1 MIITKIMMAIII
13 MIIMIVIMILIMILI
28 MIMLMMMMV
37 MIIIIMIIIIVSEA
51 LFYTGCDTPFQ
62 GPSLGRP
69 ILGASNH
76 GYFALFANLRGF
88 LIAGVRKTQE
98 TL

>member
-1 MIITKIMMAIII
+1 MFPQTIHRLAT
-13 MIIMIVIMILIMILI
+13 IVN
-28 MIMLMMMMV
+28 
-37 MIIIIMIIIIVSEA
+37 EA
-51 LFYTGCDTPFQ
+51 LFYTGCDTPSQ

-76 GYFALFANLRGF
+76 SYFGLFANFCGF

>member
-1 MIITKIMMAIII
+1 MY
-13 MIIMIVIMILIMILI
+13 LS
-28 MIMLMMMMV
+28 
-37 MIIIIMIIIIVSEA
+37 IIIITYVSEA

-76 GYFALFANLRGF
+76 GYFSLFAIYMDFWL
-88 LIAGVRKTQE
+88 LV
-98 TL
+98 

>member
-1 MIITKIMMAIII
+1 MFFLNVHPRPAIHR
-13 MIIMIVIMILIMILI
+13 LATN
-28 MIMLMMMMV
+28 
-37 MIIIIMIIIIVSEA
+37 VSEA
-51 LFYTGCDTPFQ
+51 LFYTGCDTPLQ
-62 GPSLGRP
+62 GPGLGRP

-76 GYFALFANLRGF
+76 SYTGLFANFCGF

>member
-1 MIITKIMMAIII
+1 
-13 MIIMIVIMILIMILI
+13 
-28 MIMLMMMMV
+28 MV
-37 MIIIIMIIIIVSEA
+37 FNSIGSGSNHPVSEA
-51 LFYTGCDTPFQ
+51 LFYTGCDTPSQ

-76 GYFALFANLRGF
+76 GYLGLFANFCGF

>member
-1 MIITKIMMAIII
+1 MSYWVWTSSVSLVLRL
-13 MIIMIVIMILIMILI
+13 IVS
-28 MIMLMMMMV
+28 
-37 MIIIIMIIIIVSEA
+37 VSEA
-51 LFYTGCDTPFQ
+51 LFYTGCDTPCQ

-88 LIAGVRKTQE
+88 LIAGVKKTQE